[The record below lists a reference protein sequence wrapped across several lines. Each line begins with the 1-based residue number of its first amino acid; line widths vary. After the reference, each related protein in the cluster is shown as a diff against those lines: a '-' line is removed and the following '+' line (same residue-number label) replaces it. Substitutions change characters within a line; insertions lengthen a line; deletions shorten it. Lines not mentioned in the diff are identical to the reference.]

1 MKTSVINPI
10 VWILLFG
17 GMISFSYTGC
27 KHRKNTVGSNQEQ
40 HLSTTEDVP
49 AVQYR
54 VQGLVMV
61 RKPYCGGAAPSEEIK
76 KKFGPEPGHNLVFWV
91 QSQST
96 DSTKSTFEPVSMRTD
111 TSGIFSFELPSGSY
125 CLKLDERTHKL
136 NPRLLA
142 ESKLEFDPEC
152 QAEYESG
159 CDLRFEVKDQSL
171 ELPPVMLV
179 KKCNNPY
186 FSPCVR
192 YTGPIAR

>member
-1 MKTSVINPI
+1 
-10 VWILLFG
+10 
-17 GMISFSYTGC
+17 
-27 KHRKNTVGSNQEQ
+27 
-40 HLSTTEDVP
+40 
-49 AVQYR
+49 
-54 VQGLVMV
+54 MV

-76 KKFGPEPGHNLVFWV
+76 KMYGPEPGRNLVFWV
-91 QSQST
+91 QALPK
-96 DSTKSTFEPVSMRTD
+96 DSTKPSAEPLLVSSD
-111 TSGIFSFELPSGSY
+111 TSGRLSLELPNGSY
-125 CLKLDERTHKL
+125 CLKLEERTQKL

-142 ESKLEFDPEC
+142 ERKLEFDPEC

-159 CDLRFEVKDQSL
+159 CDLRFEIKDQSV